1 MPLDDI
7 RSGSHRGVGTAYT
20 GVPATDEGIIDH
32 NATSTTRNSDGISL
46 PSPGYHEQPK
56 NNLFVEVYPSSPS
69 PATRKTSS
77 KATVYFSAM
86 LLTSIIPFAAM
97 ITWLITVK
105 VKQGGSIFTGFTSA
119 KIGGHLTQTQAKAI
133 DFVCGALLAPLLMAG
148 LNFIWFACARVCVV
162 NEDAATH
169 RGSHGVPLQSLTRA
183 SRTSMGSYDLLGL
196 WELFSAKTWRLSVL
210 GAVALLSAISSSA
223 LSNIIAYE
231 SFREEGPSNGG
242 YTLRMLSDDQIHSDS
257 TVGATMGMGAGL
269 GKYSFDATLVSV
281 QDYFI
286 DPLHAVSLLTLLT
299 HRPNLPRITCQQC
312 YMVVCY
318 LLLIARNLEL

>member
-1 MPLDDI
+1 M
-7 RSGSHRGVGTAYT
+7 GTAYS
-20 GVPATDEGIIDH
+20 GVPSTDDGLIDH
-32 NATSTTRNSDGISL
+32 NISSATRNSDSISL
-46 PSPGYHEQPK
+46 PSPGYHEQP
-56 NNLFVEVYPSSPS
+56 NNDLVVGVYPSSPNPETQKRS
-69 PATRKTSS
+69 N
-77 KATVYFSAM
+77 KATVYFSAI

-105 VKQGGSIFTGFTSA
+105 VRQGGSIFTGFTSA

-148 LNFIWFACARVCVV
+148 FNFIWFACARVCVV

-169 RGSHGVPLQSLTRA
+169 RGSRGVPLQSLTRA

-210 GAVALLSAISSSA
+210 GALALLSAISSST

-242 YTLRMLSDDQIHSDS
+242 YTLRMLSDDWIHSDS
-257 TVGATMGMGAGL
+257 TLRAFDLET
-269 GKYSFDATLVSV
+269 YSFDATLVSV
-281 QDYFI
+281 QDT
-286 DPLHAVSLLTLLT
+286 S
-299 HRPNLPRITCQQC
+299 
-312 YMVVCY
+312 
-318 LLLIARNLEL
+318 